1 LNAFLIASIFALAQT
16 APASTSYEQASKE
29 ITILLQQGN
38 DDSACADLAKTLIDE
53 VTATVDASNKL
64 LGALDDGSSCPNEGQ
79 EAVTTAQSNKDDA
92 DKAASDAAEAASGAA
107 DAEVDFGSFS
117 LSSLTPGECGQFWED
132 EAYKSAKAAQATTAT
147 AQTEADAKA
156 KVAAEAVDDA
166 TTAAAAAVQACQC
179 KVRAAY
185 DLAWAAATEKQDA
198 DAAAYTKG
206 KHMQCVLQG
215 TAAADCDVGDAPQ
228 VTPVTLADGVPA
240 EPCDATEPEPE
251 PEPEFKIPD
260 TFPTGCKSGGTWE
273 RPYGDVANSEAG
285 VTDCATK
292 CKSGGYA
299 YFGLECPRA
308 TVHCQCA
315 NTLSGSNSIPSEKC
329 DRSIQTGSHC
339 SGPYKAG
346 SYMLGSHGTGS
357 VYRVGGEPVPV
368 SVSVSFTK
376 SGKSGYLH
384 DTGAAFGTHTDHQ
397 YGWLCGS
404 DPSDQTAGVR
414 DWGNHFDRNNKCSG
428 TTSWQMKV
436 PNGDYNIKVILPREK
451 HTGCKVQG
459 EATGG
464 ENGKFVYRKNIK
476 ITDGTLTLSGDYPTC
491 HSIEALV
498 LEPGKEWHLS
508 AGKSTSCDSGVQATQ
523 AECEAAVASL
533 ASAAGKTPA
542 RSLQVGSGGSC
553 GDGGWGGVPAGCGAQ
568 SHGDWAAHFKTS
580 GPNCNNGAYQVVCS
594 GEA

>member
-1 LNAFLIASIFALAQT
+1 M
-16 APASTSYEQASKE
+16 
-29 ITILLQQGN
+29 
-38 DDSACADLAKTLIDE
+38 
-53 VTATVDASNKL
+53 
-64 LGALDDGSSCPNEGQ
+64 
-79 EAVTTAQSNKDDA
+79 TTAQNNKDDA

-117 LSSLTPGECGQFWED
+117 FSSLTPGECGQFWED

-147 AQTEADAKA
+147 AQTEADDKA

-179 KVRAAY
+179 KVRATY
-185 DLAWAAATEKQDA
+185 DSAWAAATEKQDA

-240 EPCDATEPEPE
+240 EPCDATEPETEPE
-251 PEPEFKIPD
+251 PEPE
-260 TFPTGCKSGGTWE
+260 
-273 RPYGDVANSEAG
+273 
-285 VTDCATK
+285 
-292 CKSGGYA
+292 
-299 YFGLECPRA
+299 
-308 TVHCQCA
+308 
-315 NTLSGSNSIPSEKC
+315 
-329 DRSIQTGSHC
+329 
-339 SGPYKAG
+339 
-346 SYMLGSHGTGS
+346 
-357 VYRVGGEPVPV
+357 VPV
-368 SVSVSFTK
+368 SVSVSFKK

-464 ENGKFVYRKNIK
+464 EYGKFVYRKNIK
-476 ITDGTLTLSGDYPTC
+476 ITDGTLTLSGDFPTC

-498 LEPGKEWHLS
+498 LEPGTKWHLS
-508 AGKSTSCDSGVQATQ
+508 AGKSTSCDTGVQATQ
-523 AECEAAVASL
+523 AECEAAVASV
-533 ASAAGKTPA
+533 ASVAGKTPG
-542 RSLQVGSGGSC
+542 RNLQVGSGGNC
-553 GDGGWGGVPAGCGAQ
+553 GDGGWGGVPAGCVAQ
-568 SHGDWAAHFKTS
+568 SLNVGTTIGDWAAHFKTS
-580 GPNCNNGAYQVVCS
+580 GPNCNNGHYQVACAGPSCWSSKLEGKYIQEQHGKTNECYASIDTAKAKCQAASDCHGIATQSNVCNGKYRVS
-594 GEA
+594 HGTTATLLTYANWKPYNLWAWTLDRSCVD